1 MRTTMGAIIL
11 AGGQS
16 RRMGTNKA
24 LLRLAPAGPT
34 LIELVVAAARQVADP
49 LILSTNTPT
58 AYHWLGLQ
66 CVGDQLGAG
75 PLAGLAAG
83 LAALTTPGAFLLACD
98 LPGVRPALLHLL
110 AEIAERDPTLDAIVP
125 LDAAD
130 RPQSVVALYRGT
142 CLAAIQRQLAAGQ
155 LQMTAWYDQ
164 VHTRYVTA
172 ATVREVDPDLRS
184 FHNVN
189 TPEDLAESRWRWG
202 RAEGGWSAPTG
213 GAGADRYD

>member
-1 MRTTMGAIIL
+1 MLNTTMGAIIL

-24 LLRLAPAGPT
+24 LLRLTPEGPT

-58 AYHWLGLQ
+58 AYSWLGIQ

-83 LAALTTPGAFLLACD
+83 LAALPTPGAFLLACD
-98 LPGVRPALLHLL
+98 LPFVQPALLHLL

-130 RPQSVVALYRGT
+130 HPQSVVALYRAT
-142 CLAAIQRQLAAGQ
+142 CLAAIQARLTAGQ
-155 LQMTAWYDQ
+155 LQMTAWLDQ
-164 VHTRYVTA
+164 VHTRYLA
-172 ATVREVDPDLRS
+172 AAMVRAVDPDLRS
-184 FHNVN
+184 FRNVN
-189 TPEDLAESRWRWG
+189 TPEDLAESRGRWG
-202 RAEGGWSAPTG
+202 SAEAG
-213 GAGADRYD
+213 GAGADR